1 MDKRI
6 ALFWVLKRIRRRIPA
21 IAVMTIAHVMHAALG
36 VYFALCTR
44 EVIDSAVSGSMP
56 ALKTAC
62 IKQGAIIASILLC
75 LVVYRH
81 LRDRLNAD
89 LDRDWKKNIL
99 HGLLHGEY
107 SAVSA
112 YHSGELLNRLNNDVR
127 VVDDSILN
135 MLPNIAALATRLVMA
150 AAVLAVLDPLFAA
163 VIIGVGCV
171 AVIATGFMRRS
182 LKKLHKQVSAA
193 DGRISGFIQEIL
205 EKLLMVQAMDVSD
218 EVELRAGKILDE
230 RYNLQRKRKNLSLF
244 ANTAVSTMSYL
255 SSFAALAW
263 CAFRMMKGQMT
274 FGSLTAVTQLVSQLQ
289 SPFVNLSGVI
299 PQYIAM
305 LAAAERLMELE
316 EICGSAQENTVDGAE
331 IYNKMTEI
339 KGENLSFAYHK
350 DIVLDGADFTICKG
364 DFAVITG
371 SSGAGKSTLLKLMLG
386 IFKAENGRICAV
398 CGDGTYTLDRTTRS
412 LFSYV
417 PQGNLILSGTVRDN
431 ITITRPDATEEEI
444 QQALFTACAE
454 EFISAL
460 HHGLDTPLRESGG
473 GLSEGQLQRI
483 AIARAVLGGGPVL
496 LLDECTSALDEETE
510 KLVLSRIK
518 QLKDR
523 TCIAI
528 THRMAAVD
536 MCSVQLDIRDGKI
549 KTTRNQ

>member
-1 MDKRI
+1 MDKRV
-6 ALFWVLKRIRRRIPA
+6 ALLWVLKRIRRRIPA

-44 EVIDSAVSGSMP
+44 EVIDSAVSGSMS

-62 IKQGAIIASILLC
+62 IKQGAIIAAILLC

-163 VIIGVGCV
+163 VIIAVGCV

-230 RYNLQRKRKNLSLF
+230 RYTLQRKRKNLSLF

-263 CAFRMMKGQMT
+263 CAFRMMKGQIT
-274 FGSLTAVTQLVSQLQ
+274 FGSLTAVMQLVSQLQ

-316 EICGSAQENTVDGAE
+316 EICGSAQEDTVDGAE
-331 IYNKMTEI
+331 IYNRMTEI

-350 DIVLDGADFTICKG
+350 DIVLDGAEFAVGKG

-371 SSGAGKSTLLKLMLG
+371 SSGAGKSTLLKLILG

-398 CGDGTYTLDRTTRS
+398 CGDDTYTLDRTTRS

-417 PQGNLILSGTVRDN
+417 PQGNLILSGTVREN

-460 HHGLDTPLRESGG
+460 PQGLDTPLRESGG

-496 LLDECTSALDEETE
+496 LLDECTSALDEDTE